1 MEENNE
7 LIEEAIVVEEKT
19 LVKPVFEDEINAKI
33 VGIGKIEDNIKDVK
47 EYAISLN
54 EYYKNIKFTPETMD
68 AAKDEKAK
76 VNKFKDQVAEFRKQI
91 VEKYNEPIK
100 QFEDTAKETEKLLK
114 GTYELINNQCAEYDK
129 QRKQEIENKLK
140 LYFEEYKTSKNI
152 DGKYLSFEDLNIKV
166 TLSYETEKGELTK
179 KAKLEVNEKVD
190 LISEQLETISTMQY
204 SDEILVEFI
213 KDKNLNR
220 AIKDVN
226 DRHVVLEQVKEQKVA
241 KEEQKITDEQV
252 IAKIDSLTAPKVEET
267 AAQEELLE
275 LSFKVRGTKDEL
287 IKVIN
292 YLENEGLSYEQC

>member
-100 QFEDTAKETEKLLK
+100 QFEDTAKETEELLK

>member
-1 MEENNE
+1 MEEKNE

-114 GTYELINNQCAEYDK
+114 GTYELINNQCNEYDK

-140 LYFEEYKTSKNI
+140 LYFEEYRTSKNI
-152 DGKYLSFEDLNIKV
+152 DGKYLSFEDINIKV

-252 IAKIDSLTAPKVEET
+252 MAKIDSLTAPKVEET
-267 AAQEELLE
+267 VAQEELLE

-292 YLENEGLSYEQC
+292 YLENEGLNYEQR